1 MLRIIAARIAQAVPL
16 LLLVTV
22 ISFGLSVMAPVD
34 PARMA
39 LAAGATGVQVDE
51 RDVAKKRVELGLE
64 RPLHERYIRWW
75 AGALQLDFG
84 RSFANNR
91 PVGELLRQRLPASA
105 TLALVAVV
113 LSVGIG
119 VPAGLL
125 VAARAGGP
133 VDIGVRCFALLAGSL
148 PGFGLALFGMWLFA
162 ARLHWVPALGSFSA
176 ATPTA
181 IILPATVLALRPLG
195 RIIRLIRAGALDVLN
210 LDFVRTARSKGI
222 GEAAVFRRHLLPN
235 VLPTVLTVVGL
246 DLTALF
252 ANAAVVEWV
261 FAWPGIGRLG
271 ADAALAGDVP
281 VLQGFVLVV
290 GWVVVVVNL
299 AADVSSKLVDPR
311 LRAA

>member
-1 MLRIIAARIAQAVPL
+1 
-16 LLLVTV
+16 
-22 ISFGLSVMAPVD
+22 
-34 PARMA
+34 
-39 LAAGATGVQVDE
+39 
-51 RDVAKKRVELGLE
+51 
-64 RPLHERYIRWW
+64 
-75 AGALQLDFG
+75 
-84 RSFANNR
+84 
-91 PVGELLRQRLPASA
+91 
-105 TLALVAVV
+105 
-113 LSVGIG
+113 
-119 VPAGLL
+119 
-125 VAARAGGP
+125 
-133 VDIGVRCFALLAGSL
+133 
-148 PGFGLALFGMWLFA
+148 
-162 ARLHWVPALGSFSA
+162 
-176 ATPTA
+176 
-181 IILPATVLALRPLG
+181 VLALRPLG